1 MALVVRVVV
10 VEGEIEGDPDD
21 VRVCEEDRVPVELTV
36 GERDPFADTVPD
48 PDTD

>member
-10 VEGEIEGDPDD
+10 VEGEIEVDPDD
-21 VRVCEEDRVPVELTV
+21 VRVCEEERVPVELTV
-36 GERDPFADTVPD
+36 GERDPFALAVPE